1 MVNLRLQK
9 RLAAAVLKC
18 GRHKIWLDPNEMNEV
33 GMANTRTAVR
43 KLIRD
48 GFIIKKP
55 QKIHSRFR
63 ARKRLLEKKKG
74 RHLGHGSRK
83 GTRNARCSSKMLWM
97 KRQRAMR
104 RLLVR
109 YKLSQKIDRKMYV
122 LSHSHHTL
130 QSVRKFAMRRYHRYY
145 LRAKGNA
152 FKNKANLIERI
163 NGELSDKARNQR
175 LLEQYKVRREE
186 ALERKVAKEKRKQ
199 KFLDAQLKLAEE
211 AENIRLQQEAQEKAE
226 KEAAAKKARQAKLAK
241 QQKQQKGK
249 KVTKGQKGKKGGKKQ
264 QQKES
269 MDVDEDAPK
278 KRRKRGAK
286 KGKKEPEPEPE
297 PQKAKRKRKRG
308 KKKGGD

>member
-9 RLAAAVLKC
+9 RLAASVLKC
-18 GRHKIWLDPNEMNEV
+18 GRRKIWLDPNEMNEV

-63 ARKRLLEKKKG
+63 ARQRAIEKKKG

-109 YKLSQKIDRKMYV
+109 YKIAKKIDRKMY
-122 LSHSHHTL
+122 
-130 QSVRKFAMRRYHRYY
+130 HRYY
-145 LRAKGNA
+145 LKAKGNS

-163 NGELSDKARNQR
+163 NDELSEKKRNQQ

-186 ALERKVAKEKRKQ
+186 ALARKLEKEKRKQ
-199 KFLDAQLKLAEE
+199 KFLDNQLKLAEQ
-211 AENIRLQQEAQEKAE
+211 AEQLRIQQESAKNKGRGKDDEDK
-226 KEAAAKKARQAKLAK
+226 KPKRRRRAKKSSSEQH
-241 QQKQQKGK
+241 
-249 KVTKGQKGKKGGKKQ
+249 KKQ
-264 QQKES
+264 QSNAQKQAQKEK
-269 MDVDEDAPK
+269 DDKTDKNKPK
-278 KRRKRGAK
+278 RKRNRKRGN
-286 KGKKEPEPEPE
+286 
-297 PQKAKRKRKRG
+297 
-308 KKKGGD
+308 

>member
-9 RLAAAVLKC
+9 RLASSVLKC
-18 GRHKIWLDPNEMNEV
+18 GRRKIWLDPNEMNEV

-63 ARKRLLEKKKG
+63 ARRRALEKKKG

-83 GTRNARCSSKMLWM
+83 GTRNARCSTKMLWM

-109 YKLSQKIDRKMYV
+109 YKLAQKIDRKMY
-122 LSHSHHTL
+122 
-130 QSVRKFAMRRYHRYY
+130 HRYY
-145 LRAKGNA
+145 LKAKGNA

-163 NGELSDKARNQR
+163 NGELSEKKRNQQ

-186 ALERKVAKEKRKQ
+186 ALARKVEKEKRKQ
-199 KFLDAQLKLAEE
+199 KFLDQQLKLAEE
-211 AENIRLQQEAQEKAE
+211 AEQLRLQQEAAE
-226 KEAAAKKARQAKLAK
+226 KQAKARSKK
-241 QQKQQKGK
+241 QKQS
-249 KVTKGQKGKKGGKKQ
+249 KGGKGQTKGKGKGGQGQ
-264 QQKES
+264 QQS
-269 MDVDEDAPK
+269 MDVDDAAPK
-278 KRRKRGAK
+278 KRRRRTKKGAK
-286 KGKKEPEPEPE
+286 AKEPEPEPE
-297 PQKAKRKRKRG
+297 KPAEKPKRKRKRRG
-308 KKKGGD
+308 KGGQ

>member
-9 RLAAAVLKC
+9 RLASSVLKC
-18 GRHKIWLDPNEMNEV
+18 GRRKIWLDPNEMNEV

-63 ARKRLLEKKKG
+63 ARRRALEKKKG

-83 GTRNARCSSKMLWM
+83 GTRNARCSTKMLWM

-109 YKLSQKIDRKMYV
+109 YKLAQKIDRKMY
-122 LSHSHHTL
+122 
-130 QSVRKFAMRRYHRYY
+130 HRYY
-145 LRAKGNA
+145 LKAKGNA

-163 NGELSDKARNQR
+163 NGELSEKKRNQQ

-186 ALERKVAKEKRKQ
+186 ALARKVEKEKRKQ
-199 KFLDAQLKLAEE
+199 KFLDQQLKLAEE
-211 AENIRLQQEAQEKAE
+211 AEQLRLQQEAAE
-226 KEAAAKKARQAKLAK
+226 KQAKARSKK
-241 QQKQQKGK
+241 QKQS
-249 KVTKGQKGKKGGKKQ
+249 KGGKGQTKGGGKGKGGQ
-264 QQKES
+264 QQS
-269 MDVDEDAPK
+269 MDVDDAAPK
-278 KRRKRGAK
+278 KRRRRTKKGAK
-286 KGKKEPEPEPE
+286 AKEPEPEPE
-297 PQKAKRKRKRG
+297 KPAEKPKRKRKRRG
-308 KKKGGD
+308 KGGQ

>member
-63 ARKRLLEKKKG
+63 ARQRAIEKKKG
-74 RHLGHGSRK
+74 RHLGHGCRK

-104 RLLVR
+104 RLLLR
-109 YKLSQKIDRKMYV
+109 YKLAGKIDRRM
-122 LSHSHHTL
+122 
-130 QSVRKFAMRRYHRYY
+130 YHRYY
-145 LRAKGNA
+145 LKAKGNS
-152 FKNKANLIERI
+152 FKNKANLIEHI
-163 NGELSDKARNQR
+163 NNELSEKKRNQQ

-186 ALERKVAKEKRKQ
+186 ALKKKLEKEQRRQ
-199 KFLDAQLKLAEE
+199 KFLNTQLELAQE
-211 AENIRLQQEAQEKAE
+211 ADRLRIQQQEQEQ
-226 KEAAAKKARQAKLAK
+226 AAKDASSQPKGRKRRRAKKGGADEPKEQPKAKESGGKKKKEK
-241 QQKQQKGK
+241 QQKSKEKEQPPKESGS
-249 KVTKGQKGKKGGKKQ
+249 GDGGKQ
-264 QQKES
+264 
-269 MDVDEDAPK
+269 
-278 KRRKRGAK
+278 
-286 KGKKEPEPEPE
+286 
-297 PQKAKRKRKRG
+297 KRKRKR
-308 KKKGGD
+308 